1 MKLVDVPI
9 QVLLNGLSIG
19 AIYGLMAIG
28 LSLVF
33 SVVGIAN
40 SAHGGFYLI
49 GAYLAY
55 FFQKLGFGVPV
66 AMLLAIL
73 LVGVIGVIIYRL
85 TIHPIQSLHENVLIL
100 TFLLAI
106 VFEQIIRI
114 TFGPEYKNLQPLV
127 SGVFE
132 GGGIVMSNQRITA
145 AVLSVILVFLLSL
158 FIKRSKIGKA
168 IRMTAQDSE
177 AAQLLG
183 IDVTFIYLITFGL
196 GTALTGAS
204 AVLAAPLFTLYPAM
218 GWLPFILSFF
228 ITISGGLGSVS
239 GALVMGVIFG
249 LTDALV
255 SYYIAPTWGLIAG
268 FLLTLIILIV
278 KPQGLLGR

>member
-1 MKLVDVPI
+1 MVEVPI
-9 QVLLNGLSIG
+9 QVILNGLTIG

-28 LSLVF
+28 LSLIF

-40 SAHGGFYLI
+40 SAHGGFYLL
-49 GAYLAY
+49 GAYLGY
-55 FFQKLGFGVPV
+55 FFQILGLSVPL
-66 AMLLAIL
+66 AMILAII
-73 LVGVIGVIIYRL
+73 LVGAIGIVVYRL
-85 TIHPIQSLHENVLIL
+85 TIHPILNLHANVLIL

-106 VFEQIIRI
+106 LFEQIIRI
-114 TFGPEYKNLQPLV
+114 TFGPDYKNLQPLV
-127 SGVFE
+127 TGVFE
-132 GGGIVMSNQRITA
+132 GAGIVMSNQRITA
-145 AVLSVILVFLLSL
+145 SILSVILVALLSL
-158 FIKRSKIGKA
+158 FVKRSRLGKA
-168 IRMTAQDSE
+168 IRMTTQDSE

-183 IDVTFIYLITFGL
+183 IDVSLIYVLTFGL

-228 ITISGGLGSVS
+228 ITISGGLGSVA

-249 LTDALV
+249 LTDAFV
-255 SYYIAPTWGLIAG
+255 SYYIAPTWGLIAA
-268 FLLTLIILIV
+268 FLVTLIIIIV

>member
-1 MKLVDVPI
+1 MVEIPL
-9 QVLLNGLSIG
+9 QVFLNGLTIG

-28 LSLVF
+28 LSLIF

-40 SAHGGFYLI
+40 SAHGGFYLL
-49 GAYLAY
+49 GAYVAY
-55 FFQKLGFGVPV
+55 FFQSIGLSVPL

-73 LVGVIGVIIYRL
+73 VVGGVGVVVYRL
-85 TIHPIQSLHENVLIL
+85 TIHPILSLHENVLIL

-114 TFGPEYKNLQPLV
+114 TFGPEYKNLKPLV
-127 SGVFE
+127 TGVFE
-132 GGGIVMSNQRITA
+132 WGGIVMSNQRITA
-145 AVLSVILVFLLSL
+145 AVLSVILVYLLSL
-158 FIKRSKIGKA
+158 FIERTRLGKA
-168 IRMTAQDSE
+168 IRMTTQDNE

-183 IDVTFIYLITFGL
+183 IDVMLIYLLTFGL
-196 GTALTGAS
+196 GSALTAAS

-239 GALVMGVIFG
+239 GALVMGIVFG
-249 LTDALV
+249 LTDAFV

-268 FLLTLIILIV
+268 FVLTLIILIV

>member
-1 MKLVDVPI
+1 MVEIPL
-9 QVLLNGLSIG
+9 QVFLNGLTIG

-28 LSLVF
+28 LSLIF

-40 SAHGGFYLI
+40 SAHGGFYLL
-49 GAYLAY
+49 GAYVAY
-55 FFQKLGFGVPV
+55 FFQSIGLSVPL

-73 LVGVIGVIIYRL
+73 VVGGVGVVVYRL
-85 TIHPIQSLHENVLIL
+85 TIHPILSLHENVLIL

-114 TFGPEYKNLQPLV
+114 TFGPEYKNLKPLV
-127 SGVFE
+127 TGVFE
-132 GGGIVMSNQRITA
+132 WGGIVMSNQRITA
-145 AVLSVILVFLLSL
+145 AVLSVILVYLLSL
-158 FIKRSKIGKA
+158 FIKRTMLGKA
-168 IRMTAQDSE
+168 IRMTTQDSE

-183 IDVTFIYLITFGL
+183 IDVMLIYLLTFGL
-196 GTALTGAS
+196 GSALTAAS

-239 GALVMGVIFG
+239 GALVMGIVFG
-249 LTDALV
+249 LTDAFV

-268 FLLTLIILIV
+268 FVLTLIILIV

>member
-1 MKLVDVPI
+1 MVEIPL
-9 QVLLNGLSIG
+9 QVFLNGLTIG

-28 LSLVF
+28 LSLIF

-40 SAHGGFYLI
+40 SAHGGFYLL
-49 GAYLAY
+49 GAYVAY
-55 FFQKLGFGVPV
+55 FFQSIGLSVPL

-73 LVGVIGVIIYRL
+73 VVGGVGVVVYRL
-85 TIHPIQSLHENVLIL
+85 TIHPILSLHENVLIL

-114 TFGPEYKNLQPLV
+114 TFGPEYKNLKPLV
-127 SGVFE
+127 TGVFE
-132 GGGIVMSNQRITA
+132 WGGIVMSNQRITA
-145 AVLSVILVFLLSL
+145 AVLSVILVYLLSL
-158 FIKRSKIGKA
+158 FIERTRLGKA
-168 IRMTAQDSE
+168 IRMTTQDSE

-183 IDVTFIYLITFGL
+183 IDVMLIYLLTFGL
-196 GTALTGAS
+196 GSALTAAS

-239 GALVMGVIFG
+239 GALVMGIVFG
-249 LTDALV
+249 LTDAFV

-268 FLLTLIILIV
+268 FVLTLIILIV

>member
-1 MKLVDVPI
+1 MVEIPL
-9 QVLLNGLSIG
+9 QVFLNGLTIG

-28 LSLVF
+28 LSLIF

-40 SAHGGFYLI
+40 SAHGGFYLL

-55 FFQKLGFGVPV
+55 LFQNIGLNVPL

-73 LVGVIGVIIYRL
+73 VVGGFGVVVYRL
-85 TIHPIQSLHENVLIL
+85 TIHPILALHENVLIL

-106 VFEQIIRI
+106 VFEQIVRI
-114 TFGPEYKNLQPLV
+114 IFGPEYKNLQPLV

-132 GGGIVMSNQRITA
+132 WGGIVMSYQRITA
-145 AVLSVILVFLLSL
+145 AILSVILVYLLSL
-158 FIKRSKIGKA
+158 FIRKTKLGKA
-168 IRMTAQDSE
+168 IRMTTQDSE

-183 IDVTFIYLITFGL
+183 IDVRLIYLLTFGL
-196 GTALTGAS
+196 GTALTAAS
-204 AVLAAPLFTLYPAM
+204 AVLAAPLFTIYPAM

-239 GALVMGVIFG
+239 GALVTGVIFG
-249 LTDALV
+249 LTDAFV

-278 KPQGLLGR
+278 RPQGLLGR

>member
-1 MKLVDVPI
+1 MVEIPL
-9 QVLLNGLSIG
+9 QVFLNGLTIG

-28 LSLVF
+28 LSLIF

-40 SAHGGFYLI
+40 SAHGGFYLL
-49 GAYLAY
+49 GAYVAY
-55 FFQKLGFGVPV
+55 FFQSIGLSVPL

-73 LVGVIGVIIYRL
+73 VVGGVGVVVYRL
-85 TIHPIQSLHENVLIL
+85 TIHPILSLHENVLIL
-100 TFLLAI
+100 TFLLAL

-114 TFGPEYKNLQPLV
+114 TFGPEYKNLKPLV
-127 SGVFE
+127 TGVFE
-132 GGGIVMSNQRITA
+132 WGGIVMSNQRITA
-145 AVLSVILVFLLSL
+145 AVLSVILVYLLSL
-158 FIKRSKIGKA
+158 FIKRTRLGKA
-168 IRMTAQDSE
+168 IRMTTQDSE

-183 IDVTFIYLITFGL
+183 IDVMLIYLLTFGL
-196 GTALTGAS
+196 GSALTAAS

-239 GALVMGVIFG
+239 GALVMGIVFG
-249 LTDALV
+249 LTDAFV

-268 FLLTLIILIV
+268 FVLTLIILIV

>member
-1 MKLVDVPI
+1 MVEIPL
-9 QVLLNGLSIG
+9 QVFLNGLTIG

-28 LSLVF
+28 LSLIF

-40 SAHGGFYLI
+40 SAHGGFYLL
-49 GAYLAY
+49 GAYVAY
-55 FFQKLGFGVPV
+55 FFQSIGLSVPL

-73 LVGVIGVIIYRL
+73 VVGGVGVVVYRL
-85 TIHPIQSLHENVLIL
+85 TIHPILSLHENVLIL

-114 TFGPEYKNLQPLV
+114 TFGPEYKNLKPLV
-127 SGVFE
+127 TGVFE
-132 GGGIVMSNQRITA
+132 WGGIVMSNQRITA
-145 AVLSVILVFLLSL
+145 AVLSVILVYLLSL
-158 FIKRSKIGKA
+158 FIERTRLGKS
-168 IRMTAQDSE
+168 IRMTTQDSE

-183 IDVTFIYLITFGL
+183 IDVMLIYLLTFGL
-196 GTALTGAS
+196 GSALTAAS

-239 GALVMGVIFG
+239 GALVMGIVFG
-249 LTDALV
+249 LTDAFV

-268 FLLTLIILIV
+268 FVLTLIILIV

>member
-1 MKLVDVPI
+1 MVELPI
-9 QVLLNGLSIG
+9 QVVLNGLTIG

-40 SAHGGFYLI
+40 SAHGGFYLL
-49 GAYLAY
+49 GAYLGY
-55 FFQKLGFGVPV
+55 FFQIAGLSVPL
-66 AMLLAIL
+66 AMIL
-73 LVGVIGVIIYRL
+73 SIIVVGVVGVAVYRL
-85 TIHPIQSLHENVLIL
+85 TIHPIVNLHANVLIL

-114 TFGPEYKNLQPLV
+114 TFGPDYKNLQPLV
-127 SGVFE
+127 AGVFE
-132 GGGIVMSNQRITA
+132 AGGIVMSNQRITA
-145 AVLSVILVFLLSL
+145 ALLSVVLVASLSL
-158 FIKRSKIGKA
+158 FIRRSRLGKA
-168 IRMTAQDSE
+168 IRMTTQDSE

-183 IDVTFIYLITFGL
+183 IDVTLIYALTFGL
-196 GTALTGAS
+196 GTALTAAS

-228 ITISGGLGSVS
+228 ITISGGLGSVA
-239 GALVMGVIFG
+239 GALAMGVVFG

-255 SYYIAPTWGLIAG
+255 SYYIAPAWGLIAA
-268 FLLTLIILIV
+268 FLVTLIIIIV
-278 KPQGLLGR
+278 RPQGLLGR

>member
-1 MKLVDVPI
+1 MVEIPL
-9 QVLLNGLSIG
+9 QVFLNGLTIG

-28 LSLVF
+28 LSLIF

-40 SAHGGFYLI
+40 SAHGGFYLL
-49 GAYLAY
+49 GAYVAY
-55 FFQKLGFGVPV
+55 FFQSIGLSVPL

-73 LVGVIGVIIYRL
+73 VVGGVGVVVYRL
-85 TIHPIQSLHENVLIL
+85 TIHPILSLHENVLIL

-114 TFGPEYKNLQPLV
+114 TFGPEYKNLKPLV
-127 SGVFE
+127 TGVFE
-132 GGGIVMSNQRITA
+132 WGGIVMSNQRITA
-145 AVLSVILVFLLSL
+145 AVLSVILVYLLSL
-158 FIKRSKIGKA
+158 FIKRTRLGKA
-168 IRMTAQDSE
+168 IRMTTQDSE

-183 IDVTFIYLITFGL
+183 IDVMLIYLLTFGL
-196 GTALTGAS
+196 GSALTAAS

-239 GALVMGVIFG
+239 GALVMGIVFG
-249 LTDALV
+249 LTDAFV

-268 FLLTLIILIV
+268 FVLTLIILIV